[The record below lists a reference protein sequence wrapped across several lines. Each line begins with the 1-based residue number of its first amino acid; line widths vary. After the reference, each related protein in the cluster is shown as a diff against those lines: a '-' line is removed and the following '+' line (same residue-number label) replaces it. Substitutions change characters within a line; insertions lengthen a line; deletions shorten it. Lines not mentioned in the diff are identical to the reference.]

1 MEISAMAL
9 AHSTRIPV
17 EHRFPL
23 HLRRSITSIRD
34 LYEAGKQQR
43 WNPDTDIA
51 WSRFDPAA
59 YDAAALQAAR
69 LTWSRRAWVEYA
81 GLAETPAILIRF
93 CLEAGRESDPKYFLT
108 VRNTEEAWQIESCHR
123 YAGVLGGYVDQPSS
137 VREKTLFNQYRHRH
151 ALDAEESADAFFVV
165 HSAVED
171 SLELELCRAYLDDAR
186 DPVARQILEKSTQAK
201 ERHAAFGWLYATE
214 RAARWSAPERAQVSA
229 QVLAYLRDIELAGYH
244 CAWLGD
250 PASAEARAAQAT
262 SEAGLGAASQER
274 ERDLLCDYVAAV
286 RARLGELGVDLP
298 ELSHPALG
306 RL

>member
-1 MEISAMAL
+1 MVP

-23 HLRRSITSIRD
+23 HLKRSITSIRE

-59 YDAAALQAAR
+59 YDAAALEAAR

-81 GLAETPAILIRF
+81 GLAETPAILIRL
-93 CLEAGRESDPKYFLT
+93 CLESGRESDPKYFLT

-123 YAGVLGGYVDQPSS
+123 YAGLLGGYVDQPSCA
-137 VREKTLFNQYRHRH
+137 REKALFNQYRHRH
-151 ALDAEESADAFFVV
+151 ALDAEESADAFFAT

-171 SLELELCRAYLDDAR
+171 GLELELCRAHLDNAR
-186 DPVARQILEKSTQAK
+186 DPVARQLLEKSTRAK
-201 ERHAAFGWLYATE
+201 ERHAAFGWLYVAE
-214 RAARWSAPERAQVSA
+214 RAAHWDTAERARVSA
-229 QVLAYLRDIELAGYH
+229 QISAYLQDIELAGYH
-244 CAWLGD
+244 CSWLGD
-250 PASAEARAAQAT
+250 PAGAEARAAQAA
-262 SEAGLGAASQER
+262 SLAGLGAASQDR
-274 ERDLLCDYVAAV
+274 ERAVLCDYVAAV
-286 RARLGELGVDLP
+286 RARLGELDVSLP
-298 ELSHPALG
+298 ELHHPALG